1 MLSSILVN
9 GFLQYFLASLLS
21 EASRASGVA
30 GMDIKHF
37 LASLL
42 SEASRASG
50 VAGMDIKHLVS
61 APTKRRKTFCA

>member
-30 GMDIKHF
+30 GMDIKLF
-37 LASLL
+37 
-42 SEASRASG
+42 
-50 VAGMDIKHLVS
+50 VS
-61 APTKRRKTFCA
+61 APL